1 VTTLNSEE
9 AIVEQTT
16 SGALSLPTL
25 GTQRWDG
32 ARQTLRDGRIR
43 TAGTTLVAAV
53 LATAYQP
60 SLGAKIVVTIGLAGC
75 WLLATHLVERSLR
88 IVAAVAGNVGRI
100 ACGAAAGLALASGL
114 AYWTP
119 TSLQITAGELALMLL
134 FTFALMLLLEAAKA
148 RIAPLRTRVLLVGG
162 GRSTR
167 DLIEMLAQAGGER
180 FAAVGV
186 VGDETEA
193 AAIGGVP
200 MLGGIDV
207 LDSVVA
213 EQKPDLVVLSVEKG
227 RPDVFSH
234 LAKINDP
241 KFRIVGVPEFFE
253 HAFGRV
259 PIRNMTDAWFMSV
272 LHLYQ
277 RPYSAWAKRGFD
289 IVVALFGLLLT
300 APLFGVLA
308 LLVRGSGPV
317 FYRQTRLGEHGEHF
331 TIFKFRTMYPDAE
344 TNGAV
349 WAAQGDPRT
358 TEIGRLLRRSRL
370 DELPQLINVLRG
382 DMSIVGP
389 RPERPEFLDQL
400 EETVPFW
407 SRRHL
412 LKPGITG
419 WAQLRAGYASDSLAT
434 EEKLSYDLWYLRHQS
449 LVVDF
454 LICARTLPSQLF
466 TGGR

>member
-1 VTTLNSEE
+1 VTTFNSEE
-9 AIVEQTT
+9 ALVEQNAA
-16 SGALSLPTL
+16 ALSLPSL
-25 GTQRWDG
+25 ATQRWDG

-43 TAGTTLVAAV
+43 TAGTTVVAAV
-53 LATAYQP
+53 LAIAYQP
-60 SLGAKIVVTIGLAGC
+60 SVGAKIVVAFGLAAC
-75 WLLATHLVERSLR
+75 WLLATHIVERSLR
-88 IVAAVAGNVGRI
+88 IVAAVAGNLGRI
-100 ACGAAAGLALASGL
+100 AFGTLAGLATASGL
-114 AYWTP
+114 SYWAP
-119 TSLQITAGELALMLL
+119 SSLRIESSELALMLV
-134 FTFALMLLLEAAKA
+134 FAFALMLFLEVAKA

-167 DLIEMLAQAGGER
+167 DLIEVLAQSGGER
-180 FAAVGV
+180 FSVVGV
-186 VGDETEA
+186 VGDDTEA

-200 MLGGIDV
+200 ILGGIDV
-207 LDSVVA
+207 LHRVV
-213 EQKPDLVVLSVEKG
+213 EDQKPDLVVLSVEKG

-234 LAKINDP
+234 LAKINNP

-253 HAFGRV
+253 HAFGRL
-259 PIRNMTDAWFMSV
+259 PIRNLTDAWFMSV

-277 RPYSAWAKRGFD
+277 RPYSARAKRAFD
-289 IVVALFGLLLT
+289 IVVASFGLVIT

-331 TIFKFRTMYPDAE
+331 TIFKFRTMYPNAE

-349 WAAQGDPRT
+349 WAEQGDPRT

-382 DMSIVGP
+382 DMAIVGP
-389 RPERPEFLDQL
+389 RPERPEFLHQL
-400 EETVPFW
+400 EEAVPFW

-419 WAQLRAGYASDSLAT
+419 WAQLRAGYAADSQAT